1 MQQKL
6 PTLKALLAEA
16 LTKKMQQS
24 SDFLARQ
31 RPTLQRFAN
40 IEDFILNEE
49 PVVRMAEEIIIKSGI
64 TKDSIIVSSSQRR
77 RRLQ

>member
-31 RPTLQRFAN
+31 RPTLQRFAD

-64 TKDSIIVSSSQRR
+64 TKGSIIVSSSQRR